1 MTSDFR
7 RALSD
12 DLQRLTPPPGDLA
25 RAVSEGRRLRR
36 RRRGAVAAGVAAAV
50 AVLAVV
56 AGQLG
61 GGSSTSDVRRIDPIG
76 RLDFSG
82 GLRAYAAPGAE
93 IHLGGRT
100 FPGRQLEYLDT
111 DAVATPVGVVF
122 YDRGLPQ
129 LLRESGEI
137 TPLEPGPA
145 VAADDFRPT
154 AKADAAGALVA
165 YAVARDGG
173 GATVT
178 VRDLASGEVVSRR
191 QVPGDVV
198 IDALDGGVAFLR
210 TDGGTAAWD
219 TASDDYRLLA
229 GPDTRVADVRNG
241 VVLYDGPEPD
251 GPAASDYRLVPGA
264 IDAQLTFDGRHVLY
278 WSSALQASDG
288 GRPIVLDQGPTTEGG
303 YAFWAMDT
311 DGSVLV
317 AVPGRGAHSTV
328 YDCEV
333 PSGACTKL
341 GPLETLHGDPM
352 FIGVDM

>member
-61 GGSSTSDVRRIDPIG
+61 GGSTSNVRRIDPIG

-111 DAVATPVGVVF
+111 DAVATRVGVVF

-137 TPLEPGPA
+137 TPLEPARRSPRTTS
-145 VAADDFRPT
+145 DRPRRPT
-154 AKADAAGALVA
+154 PQRARRLRRGARRWRGD
-165 YAVARDGG
+165 RDG
-173 GATVT
+173 A
-178 VRDLASGEVVSRR
+178 RPRLGEVVSRR
-191 QVPGDVV
+191 RVPGDVV
-198 IDALDGGVAFLR
+198 IDALDGE
-210 TDGGTAAWD
+210 
-219 TASDDYRLLA
+219 S
-229 GPDTRVADVRNG
+229 
-241 VVLYDGPEPD
+241 
-251 GPAASDYRLVPGA
+251 
-264 IDAQLTFDGRHVLY
+264 
-278 WSSALQASDG
+278 
-288 GRPIVLDQGPTTEGG
+288 PT
-303 YAFWAMDT
+303 
-311 DGSVLV
+311 
-317 AVPGRGAHSTV
+317 
-328 YDCEV
+328 
-333 PSGACTKL
+333 
-341 GPLETLHGDPM
+341 
-352 FIGVDM
+352 